1 MQGGFDPNGPQFQ
14 EGPAPG
20 PLVQPPD
27 PRLQQGPAPP
37 QPITLGQVNDQM
49 GGMPQLA
56 PQPNVGANNYLE
68 QYLSALGV
76 AHQMIAPAREP
87 MPDPQQGAPGLLENL
102 ATFGFAGL
110 FHRDAVQHQAA
121 QAMRHNQG
129 LELAA
134 ATLAKDIVNSRAR
147 SDALGFGQNM
157 QMMGMNLR
165 LSQFQEQ

>member
-1 MQGGFDPNGPQFQ
+1 MQGGGNFDPNGPQFQ

-27 PRLQQGPAPP
+27 PRLQAQPP
-37 QPITLGQVNDQM
+37 QPVTLGQVHDQM
-49 GGMPQLA
+49 QMPQLDA

-87 MPDPQQGAPGLLENL
+87 MPDPAQGAPGLFENL
-102 ATFGFAGL
+102 ATFGMAGL
-110 FHRDAVQHQAA
+110 FHRDMVRRDAEH
-121 QAMRHNQG
+121 AMRHNQG

-134 ATLAKDIVNSRAR
+134 ANLSKDI
-147 SDALGFGQNM
+147 
-157 QMMGMNLR
+157 
-165 LSQFQEQ
+165 